1 MQPRSLPIPLYL
13 RPYVKSALWLH
24 RNAGEAFSFH
34 ILPRFHPAFIFSL
47 EETQD
52 IANRYAGNELVF
64 QPCNIYFGGGGTIPS
79 LFTIPVKMDIILVLL
94 HPQGTGAFWQE
105 DAVHFFDKP
114 AKISRDGRQLR
125 ILNERIQDTDTI
137 DEKWQHILAFLAKK
151 LLKKLPYNFSYVQNA
166 VSLIRQTS
174 GIINIETL
182 ARESYTS
189 QRNLLDS
196 FRQHIGATPKQLA
209 SMARFNSLVKKYII
223 NPDIKALYEKS
234 GQHGYHDASHLYKD
248 FSRYVAV
255 TPQEFIGQ
263 ENGINLVV

>member
-1 MQPRSLPIPLYL
+1 MQPHSLPIPFYL

-34 ILPRFHPAFIFSL
+34 MLPRFHPAFIFSL
-47 EETQD
+47 EDTQD

-105 DAVHFFDKP
+105 DAVHFFDSP
-114 AKISRDGRQLR
+114 AKISRDGQQLR
-125 ILNERIQDTDTI
+125 ILNERIQEADTI
-137 DEKWQHILAFLAKK
+137 HVKWQHILAFLAKK
-151 LLKKLPYNFSYVQNA
+151 LLKKLPHNFSYVQNA
-166 VSLIRQTS
+166 VSLIKQTS
-174 GIINIETL
+174 GIIDIERL
-182 ARESYTS
+182 ARDSYTS

-196 FRQHIGATPKQLA
+196 FRQHVGATPKQLA
-209 SMARFNSLVKKYII
+209 SMARFNSLVKEYMI
-223 NPDIKALYEKS
+223 NRNIKALHEKS
-234 GQHGYHDASHLYKD
+234 ERYGYYDASHLYKD
-248 FSRYVAV
+248 FNRYVSV